1 MVFSIIIVS
10 YNSKNWLEDCLRSIL
25 KYLADIK
32 LEIIVIDNNS
42 TDESKRFI
50 REKFPTI
57 KLIENDKNSGF
68 GQANNQ
74 AAKIAQGDILF
85 FLNPDTLIQENI
97 FQKIINAFEQDS
109 EIGIVAPQLVLPDN
123 SLQPWA
129 YGKEEGIM
137 GIIKNKLKN
146 NLLAYQL
153 ANLFTDVDWVSGAAL
168 AIRRDIFEK
177 INGFDEKFFMYFE
190 DRDLCLRTKKLDYKI
205 AVLPDAKVIHFG
217 GKSSGGDKQRKKLY
231 YQSQDYFWQKHY
243 GFLRSILMRSVR
255 CLYKFLVSSRK
266 NSKVI

>member
-10 YNSKNWLEDCLRSIL
+10 YNSQKWLEDCLRSVL
-25 KYLADIK
+25 KFSADNM
-32 LEIIVIDNNS
+32 EIIVIDNNS
-42 TDESKRFI
+42 IDESTKFI
-50 REKFPTI
+50 REEFTDI
-57 KLIENDKNSGF
+57 LLIESKKNSGF

-74 AAKIAQGDILF
+74 AAKIAIGDILF
-85 FLNPDTLIQENI
+85 FLNPDTLIKENI
-97 FQKIINAFEQDS
+97 FQKIIETFEQDS
-109 EIGIVAPQLVLPDN
+109 KIGIVAPQLILPDN

-129 YGKEEGIM
+129 FGKEGGIL
-137 GIIKNKLKN
+137 GIIKNKFKN
-146 NLLAYQL
+146 SLP
-153 ANLFTDVDWVSGAAL
+153 TEIDWVSGAAL

-190 DRDLCLRTKKLDYKI
+190 DRDLCLRVKKFGYK
-205 AVLPDAKVIHFG
+205 AVVLPDAKIIHFG

-231 YQSQDYFWQKHY
+231 YQSQNYFWQKHY

>member
-1 MVFSIIIVS
+1 MNISIIIVN
-10 YNSKNWLEDCLRSIL
+10 YNAQDWLEDCLRSIL
-25 KYLADIK
+25 KYSADIK

-42 TDESKRFI
+42 TDESKKFI
-50 REKFPTI
+50 REKFSTI
-57 KLIENDKNSGF
+57 KLIESDKNSGF

-74 AAKIAQGDILF
+74 AAEIATGDILF

-109 EIGIVAPQLVLPDN
+109 KIGIVAPQLVLPDN

-137 GIIKNKLKN
+137 GIIKNKFKN
-146 NLLAYQL
+146 NLSAHQL
-153 ANLFTDVDWVSGAAL
+153 ANLSAEFDWVSGAAL

-190 DRDLCLRTKKLDYKI
+190 DKDLCLRVKKLDYKI
-205 AVLPDAKVIHFG
+205 AVLPDAKIIHFG

-231 YQSQDYFWQKHY
+231 YQSQNYFWRKHY
-243 GFLRSILMRSVR
+243 GFFKSVLMRLIR
-255 CLYKFLVSSRK
+255 WPYKILILFTKSME
-266 NSKVI
+266 